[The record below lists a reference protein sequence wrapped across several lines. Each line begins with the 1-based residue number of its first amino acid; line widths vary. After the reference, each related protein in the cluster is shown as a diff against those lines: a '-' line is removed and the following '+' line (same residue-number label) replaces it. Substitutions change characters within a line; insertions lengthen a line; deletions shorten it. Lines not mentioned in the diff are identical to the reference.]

1 MKNWQWAEIG
11 TWRRRRALES
21 ERTWYGGEGLR
32 RCRCTNSVAA
42 SRVARPV
49 PENAAIELPASRPA
63 GLPAFPNPRYSG
75 LVRAFV
81 YWKLRQFVRHQTAA
95 ISHALRRHFPLAP
108 LWRLSAR
115 ARQFSNNFRVEDAK
129 IVSNI
134 RRDCSLAATENLF
147 ALIIQSYVF
156 EQSMIYLK
164 IISFNIANY

>member
-1 MKNWQWAEIG
+1 MTQAVFLHWITPPSGCTSALTSHVHFLSLSRLNPVWFVLRCGRPDDGRMWDVWG
-11 TWRRRRALES
+11 TVVHRI
-21 ERTWYGGEGLR
+21 YFGKDQDKG
-32 RCRCTNSVAA
+32 AA
-42 SRVARPV
+42 AKT
-49 PENAAIELPASRPA
+49 
-63 GLPAFPNPRYSG
+63 
-75 LVRAFV
+75 RAFV